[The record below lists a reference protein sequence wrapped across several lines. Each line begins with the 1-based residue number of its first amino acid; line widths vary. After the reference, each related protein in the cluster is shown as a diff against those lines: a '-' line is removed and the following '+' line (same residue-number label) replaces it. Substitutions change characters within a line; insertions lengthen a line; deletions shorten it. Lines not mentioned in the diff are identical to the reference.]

1 MIYFDNGATTAPY
14 REVVEVQAK
23 VMETYFGNPS
33 SLHTVGSEA
42 GKVLDQSREVAAGQL
57 GVKASE
63 IVFTSGGTE
72 SNNAAIKGTAY
83 AYRNRGNHL
92 ITTGV
97 EHASVYQVCRQLEA
111 RGFDVTY
118 VPVGSDGRVSL
129 EEIERSLRDDTIL
142 VSVMHVNNE
151 LGAVQPVKEIGSVL
165 KRFPKI
171 VFHVDAVQSFGKVP
185 FDIRGWGIDLLSLSG
200 HKFHGPRGAGV
211 LYVREGLQIEPL
223 LAGGGQEHGLRSGTQ
238 HLPGIVALTKA
249 MRMTKENEK
258 DHISH
263 LLKLKRRLVEGIQ
276 SEAYAVINSPLDEE
290 RSAPHIV
297 NVSFPG
303 IKAEVLL
310 HALEE
315 KDIFVSTRSA
325 CSSKPGKGEPRAE
338 RGRIE

>member
-171 VFHVDAVQSFGKVP
+171 VFHVDAVQSFGKVRLISADGESTCFP
-185 FDIRGWGIDLLSLSG
+185 FRDTN
-200 HKFHGPRGAGV
+200 FTA
-211 LYVREGLQIEPL
+211 
-223 LAGGGQEHGLRSGTQ
+223 
-238 HLPGIVALTKA
+238 
-249 MRMTKENEK
+249 
-258 DHISH
+258 
-263 LLKLKRRLVEGIQ
+263 
-276 SEAYAVINSPLDEE
+276 
-290 RSAPHIV
+290 
-297 NVSFPG
+297 
-303 IKAEVLL
+303 
-310 HALEE
+310 
-315 KDIFVSTRSA
+315 
-325 CSSKPGKGEPRAE
+325 RAE
-338 RGRIE
+338 PVYCM